1 MIFIPNRTA
10 LTPSDSVQWDQ
21 GDKHGSGSV
30 LNDSNNQY
38 LLADGSSLTVKHV
51 RFFSTKPNGT
61 NRILRIDNVLS
72 DWVDG
77 NFTPNDKLLYSD
89 TQSAQDGPI
98 IIEFNTPISAA
109 GVNIQTSTYGE
120 FTGVILAIDT
130 NGLGY
135 KFKRLGTSGTG
146 NGTAIF
152 LGISSHMSN
161 IIRLEFSTTNIVENG
176 HADFDKGGFAI
187 NHLSIAT

>member
-10 LTPSDSVQWDQ
+10 LDPSDTVQWDE
-21 GDKHGSGSV
+21 GGTRRSGSV
-30 LNDSNNQY
+30 VNDNNNQY

-51 RFFSTKPNGT
+51 KFFSNKPTGT

-77 NFTPNDKLLYSD
+77 NFSPNDKLLYSD
-89 TQSAQDGPI
+89 TQSPLDGPI
-98 IIEFNTPISAA
+98 IIEFHSPISAA
-109 GVNIQTSTYGE
+109 GANIQTSTYGE

-130 NGLGY
+130 NGLGF
-135 KFKRLGTSGTG
+135 KFNRLGRSEKG

-152 LGISSHMSN
+152 LGIASHMSN